1 MVLVQSKL
9 VVVPKSWRRRG
20 GLSLSHSGSADFRAA
35 QTSSDS
41 GRTFGWLPGSRRGTP
56 IRVALARPTATL
68 RSELLRRIPAPPN
81 VQGFAPGIR
90 VPRMAGDV
98 SNPTFHVRENCCQ
111 NFSLQWVSAQ
121 FSLQSPLKQ
130 NLREI
135 RQLLV
140 VFRVYRN
147 SSSENCDKRGKSG

>member
-1 MVLVQSKL
+1 MKRAEF
-9 VVVPKSWRRRG
+9 VV
-20 GLSLSHSGSADFRAA
+20 SLQYKKEHLPEATQIAQEHRYADYF
-35 QTSSDS
+35 
-41 GRTFGWLPGSRRGTP
+41 
-56 IRVALARPTATL
+56 
-68 RSELLRRIPAPPN
+68 
-81 VQGFAPGIR
+81 
-90 VPRMAGDV
+90 
-98 SNPTFHVRENCCQ
+98 NPTFHVRENCCQ